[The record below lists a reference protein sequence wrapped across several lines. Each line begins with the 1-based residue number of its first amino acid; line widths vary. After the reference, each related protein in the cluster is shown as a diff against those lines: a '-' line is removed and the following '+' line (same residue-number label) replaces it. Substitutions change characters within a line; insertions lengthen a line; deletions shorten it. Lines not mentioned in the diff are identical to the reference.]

1 MGRNMKLIVR
11 VVVAV
16 AVLTVAGVAGWIYL
30 VTLLT
35 VLGVSLA
42 FNLAPVSGFKKVM
55 RTSLEIYPPFPLALD
70 HDVQSCRHLRSRRQN
85 PPR

>member
-30 VTLLT
+30 VPSEARVEPVTVKVTRGDIEQT
-35 VLGVSLA
+35 VLATGSLQA
-42 FNLAPVSGFKKVM
+42 ESVTSVGAEVSGT
-55 RTSLEIYPPFPLALD
+55 R
-70 HDVQSCRHLRSRRQN
+70 
-85 PPR
+85 